1 MATEEYET
9 ISIDRLCVGLYV
21 RLDLSW
27 LDHPFPTNTF
37 KIRDSKQLATLRR
50 LGLKEIRYIPAKSD
64 CPPQA
69 PGMPP
74 AATPPADPQEDAQ
87 QQALQEAKKARI
99 ARLERQRAAVIECE
113 KRLLEAASVVK
124 EVNHNIYSSPK
135 ESIAAA
141 EALIGQMA
149 DSMLQN
155 KDVAIHALNDKV
167 AGEEVY
173 FHSLNVSVLSMIL
186 AKESGKPREFIEQI
200 GMFGLLH
207 DIGKLEIPDRIIK
220 KIEPLNQAELHF
232 LQEHSAYGEQIA
244 RKAGLPEEIC
254 IAIRQ
259 HHEHMDGS
267 GYPDGLSGE
276 GIRELARMLAIP
288 NIYDNHCNHINP
300 LTSLTPFEAL
310 SQMFSKQRPHF
321 DPVPL
326 NQFIRCMGVY
336 PPGTIVRLSN
346 ETVGLV
352 VSVNTSKALKPSI
365 MIYDAEIPKDEAIIL
380 DLADEPDIN
389 ISKSIPP
396 AQLSR
401 EIYDYLSPR
410 KRVTYYF
417 DDAAKTAKPNS

>member
-1 MATEEYET
+1 MTTEEYET
-9 ISIDRLCVGLYV
+9 ISVDQLCVGLFI

-37 KIRDSKQLATLRR
+37 KIRDNKQLATLRR

-69 PGMPP
+69 VGAPATAAPP
-74 AATPPADPQEDAQ
+74 TDPQEDARLL
-87 QQALQEAKKARI
+87 ALQEAKKVRI

-113 KRLLEAASVVK
+113 KRLLEAAQTVRHI
-124 EVNHNIYSSPK
+124 NQNIYSNPK
-135 ESIAAA
+135 DSVAAA
-141 EALIGQMA
+141 EVLIGQML
-149 DSMLQN
+149 DTMLQN
-155 KDVAIHALNDKV
+155 KDIAIHALNDKV

-186 AKESGKPREFIEQI
+186 AKESGKPREFIEQV
-200 GMFGLLH
+200 GMLGLLH
-207 DIGKLEIPDRIIK
+207 DIGKLEIPDRITK
-220 KIEPLNQAELHF
+220 KIEPLNQAETHF
-232 LQEHSAYGEQIA
+232 LQEHSAYGEKIA
-244 RKAGLPEEIC
+244 RKAGLPEKIC
-254 IAIRQ
+254 LAIRQ

-267 GYPDGLSGE
+267 GYPDHLKGE
-276 GIRELARMLAIP
+276 NICELARTLAIP

-321 DPVPL
+321 DPAPL

-352 VSVNTSKALKPSI
+352 ISVNTNKALKPSI
-365 MIYDAEIPKDEAIIL
+365 MMYDAEIPKNEAIIL

-396 AQLSR
+396 AQLPR

-417 DDAAKTAKPNS
+417 DDAANTAKPTT